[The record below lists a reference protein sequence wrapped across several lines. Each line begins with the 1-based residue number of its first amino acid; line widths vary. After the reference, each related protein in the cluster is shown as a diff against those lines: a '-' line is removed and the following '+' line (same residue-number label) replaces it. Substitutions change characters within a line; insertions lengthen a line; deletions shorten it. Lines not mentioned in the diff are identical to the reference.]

1 MPVYMLPEEPVF
13 PAPSEAEPDGLI
25 ALGGDLSP
33 LRLLNAYAEGI
44 FPWFQDDEDIFWF
57 TPDPRI
63 VIFPDELRI
72 TLSLKRVLKNR
83 KFEVRSD
90 TAFEA
95 VIRACALAPR
105 AGQDGSW
112 IDEDFIKAYNEL
124 HRLGFAHSFETYL
137 DGELVGGLY
146 GVSIGRAFFG
156 ESMFHTVRDASKV
169 AFFLLVEIIK
179 TWQFHFIDCQVETDL
194 LKRFGARPVARIEY
208 LEQLKTAIDYPT
220 HKGPWTL

>member
-33 LRLLNAYAEGI
+33 IRLLNAYAEGI

-57 TPDPRI
+57 TPDPRM
-63 VIFPDELRI
+63 VLFPDELRI
-72 TLSLKRVLKNR
+72 TPSLKRALKNK

-95 VIRACALAPR
+95 VIRACGEAPR

-112 IDEDFIKAYNEL
+112 IDLDFIKAYNEL

-169 AFFLLVEIIK
+169 AFCLMVEKIK
-179 TWQFHFIDCQVETDL
+179 TWQFHLIDCQVETDL
-194 LKRFGARPVARIEY
+194 LKRFGARPVARSEY

>member
-169 AFFLLVEIIK
+169 AFCLMVEKIK

-220 HKGPWTL
+220 HKGPRTL